1 MVPTGVSHTTSR
13 ACKFQGYDIP
23 KGVVIMP
30 FVASAQHDPKVFLK
44 PTEFQPERFLDEAGN
59 LKMPMKYN
67 PFGMG

>member
-1 MVPTGVSHTTSR
+1 
-13 ACKFQGYDIP
+13 
-23 KGVVIMP
+23 MP

-59 LKMPMKYN
+59 LKMPEKYN